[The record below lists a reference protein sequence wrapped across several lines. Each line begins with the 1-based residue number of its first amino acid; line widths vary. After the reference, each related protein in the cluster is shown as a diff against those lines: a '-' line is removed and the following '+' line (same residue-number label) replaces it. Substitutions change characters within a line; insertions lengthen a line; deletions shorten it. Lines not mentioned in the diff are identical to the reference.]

1 MNNIRIVWAVGAML
15 VGLLASAGAR
25 AESTI
30 NAEVLNFSEM
40 IRWVQVT
47 DMVCDKELYK
57 DRLGAQEKL
66 PVSLCTDENGMAKVK
81 LYVRIGC
88 SKNKT
93 YIKKDIAEGATIA
106 F

>member
-1 MNNIRIVWAVGAML
+1 MARFNR
-15 VGLLASAGAR
+15 LLILGTTLAILAASPTLAADK
-25 AESTI
+25 I

-40 IRWVQVT
+40 NRWVRVT
-47 DMVCDKELYK
+47 DLVCGTELYK
-57 DRLGAQEKL
+57 DTMEAQQRL
-66 PVSLCTDENGMAKVK
+66 PVALCTGEDGTAKVE

-93 YIKKDIAEGATIA
+93 HVKDQIAEGATIS